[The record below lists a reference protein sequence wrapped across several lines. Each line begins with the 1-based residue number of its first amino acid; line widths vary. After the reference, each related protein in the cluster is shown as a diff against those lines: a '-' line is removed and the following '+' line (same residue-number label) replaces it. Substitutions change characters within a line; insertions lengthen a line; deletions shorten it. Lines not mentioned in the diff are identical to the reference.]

1 MNQENQFYNNQGN
14 MGGNVNSN
22 GIPST
27 PIMQSQNTNIVG
39 NASGIPS
46 TPIIESANPNM
57 TSIEPMN
64 QQMAMMGGTLTP
76 EVSAYSEVSK
86 APMVENSI
94 ENQSSSISVAN
105 DVVPE
110 PYVSQIEEVDNTEY
124 MMSENID
131 LERRNKAGI
140 RFIIIF
146 GLLILIFI
154 ILLPFIN
161 TLF

>member
-1 MNQENQFYNNQGN
+1 
-14 MGGNVNSN
+14 
-22 GIPST
+22 
-27 PIMQSQNTNIVG
+27 
-39 NASGIPS
+39 
-46 TPIIESANPNM
+46 
-57 TSIEPMN
+57 
-64 QQMAMMGGTLTP
+64 
-76 EVSAYSEVSK
+76 
-86 APMVENSI
+86 MVENSI